1 MAQEALFQNEQS
13 NDPKQDRDAA
23 WAYLERLRD
32 PSCGAGVDEYEFCG
46 GQAEPVFSGGSI
58 FPRPDHRTLSIFKG
72 GL

>member
-1 MAQEALFQNEQS
+1 MAQDAHFTTARG
-13 NDPKQDRDAA
+13 NDPKEDREAA
-23 WAYLERLRD
+23 WELFERLRD

-72 GL
+72 